1 MANVFKNPLVLAE
14 TVVGSVIDQR
24 AVVLY
29 KQEDFDAVKKK
40 IESELRP
47 IEGSILYPTVQDY
60 VQKQTLEELFT
71 GVKVKYLSE
80 INGFNMWG
88 ISYQDVNVDISS
100 DLCDH
105 PIETGQVIT
114 DASIINPVS
123 AELNIVMPTAFYTTI
138 FEEVMNYYKEKKK
151 IVMLTK
157 FGVYSDMVISAMPY
171 KLEHGTV
178 DRPVIA
184 LRLRQI
190 MEVQPTYEMVDITE
204 KGIGESDARVMDDTD
219 TAILNQKRYSTTLGE
234 AVSRSLEARN
244 G

>member
-29 KQEDFDAVKKK
+29 KQEDFDVIKKR

-190 MEVQPTYEMVDITE
+190 MEVQPTYETVDITE

-234 AVSRSLEARN
+234 AASRSLEARN

>member
-29 KQEDFDAVKKK
+29 KQEDFDVIKKR

-60 VQKQTLEELFT
+60 VQKQALEELFT

-190 MEVQPTYEMVDITE
+190 MEVQPTYETVDITE